1 MAPRHDMNTLRWLN
15 VAMLTFEQMLI
26 GGGLLALAFALLYG
40 LALKGGHGTRR
51 R

>member
-1 MAPRHDMNTLRWLN
+1 
-15 VAMLTFEQMLI
+15 MLTFEQMLI
-26 GGGLLALAFALLYG
+26 GGGLLFLAFALLYG